1 MNTTQKKL
9 RAMQTSD
16 IDAVVTIIDSHDEDD
31 AEEAQQGFRK
41 IAGTEGYYV
50 LEHHGKPIGVTGY
63 SKPDGCDETYW
74 LGWTYVDADH
84 INQGH
89 GRKIIQELIDM
100 LKEMNARK
108 LFVKVSDYVDP
119 EDGAIYA
126 AALHLY
132 QSMGF
137 ANELTHAD
145 YYDEGESQHILGMR
159 LKAETGTTPSNEY
172 VSIQFNAVF
181 EIAECDDAYSF
192 GWHGDSDTMMT
203 RNDVEIGIDSV
214 RNDDGRAV
222 FLSFPS
228 NFSDIDAPLLDAGFK
243 KSGILQNYYE
253 DGVHDQHYT
262 YHL

>member
-1 MNTTQKKL
+1 MKL
-9 RAMQTSD
+9 LREMQSND
-16 IDAVVTIIDSHDEDD
+16 IDAVVSIIDSHDEDD
-31 AEEAQQGFRK
+31 AEEASHGFRK

-50 LEHHGKPIGVTGY
+50 LEHQGKLIGVTGY

-74 LGWTYVDADH
+74 LGWTYIDADH
-84 INQGH
+84 TNRGH
-89 GRKIIQELIDM
+89 GRKMIQELIDI
-100 LKEMNARK
+100 LKEKEARK

-137 ANELTHAD
+137 ANELTHAH

-159 LKAETGTTPSNEY
+159 LKAETNTMPTSEY
-172 VSIQFNAVF
+172 PFIQFNSVF

-192 GWHGDSDTMMT
+192 GWHDEGNEMLT
-203 RNDVEIGIDSV
+203 RDDIETGINSV
-214 RNDDGRAV
+214 REDDGRAI
-222 FLSFPS
+222 FLSFPT
-228 NFSDIDAPLLDAGFK
+228 NFSNIDDPLLSAGFK
-243 KSGILQNYYE
+243 KSGILQDYYE
-253 DGVHDQHYT
+253 DGIHDQHYT